1 MALPDLVFAYPDIPY
16 RAITFSVDEAAD
28 FGDSLNTIYGNRAS
42 YYRKTSANQAIEF
55 VYDLGSGVTA
65 TAEYLILAR
74 FKPAILS
81 AIAGGVNAFVE
92 FEASNNNFSAT
103 TTVHSSGAI
112 SSTSGLVGP
121 NGEDYYATFTET
133 AAFRYWRVRLTLSGA
148 GSPAA
153 FTYVSKIY
161 FGKFYAFG
169 NTEPSYPYSI
179 QYTQP
184 LRDFKADYGNLYRS
198 RGGKLQKK
206 FSFQWSAIT
215 DSERAT
221 FESKIG
227 KLYDVTSFFIVA
239 PNSSFRNPLNDNVLY
254 HAWIDS
260 YEINSHSTV
269 KDNNSITMSLVE
281 DIA

>member
-16 RAITFSVDEAAD
+16 RAITFTVDEAAE

-42 YYRKTSANQAIEF
+42 YYRKTSANQEIIF
-55 VYDLGSGVTA
+55 TYDLGSGNTA

-74 FKPAILS
+74 IKPFILS
-81 AIAGGVNAFVE
+81 AIAGSVTCRFYL
-92 FEASNNNFSAT
+92 EASTNNFSTT
-103 TTVHSSGAI
+103 TTVHDSTAI

-121 NGEDYYATFTET
+121 NGEDYYAAFTESS
-133 AAFRYWRVRLTLSGA
+133 AFRYWRVRLTLSGA

-169 NTEPSYPYSI
+169 GTEPSYPYSI

-184 LRDFKADYGNLYRS
+184 IRDFKADYGNLYRS
-198 RGGKLQKK
+198 RSGKLQKK
-206 FSFQWSAIT
+206 FAFQWSAIT
-215 DSERAT
+215 DTERAT

-269 KDNNSITMSLVE
+269 KDNNSITMSLIE